1 MNAAPRLGRW
11 GLAIAGLLLTTVPL
25 AAQAPAFS
33 GRLSLGVRS
42 VDVNGS
48 RPKFREDID
57 LSGGARLFELGF
69 TLFPEERYRWLADR
83 VDVDVRNLGGDPFR
97 TLRLGVRKFGA
108 FNFKF
113 DRRGSDYFYDDVI
126 LPSALADNNRVS
138 AGDFHRFDFERI
150 RDAAQLTVNLTPAAT
165 LDFGMERSS
174 RTGSSTTTR
183 EVQRD
188 EFELDQP
195 IDEGLYAYHAG
206 FSYAWKNL
214 TVMVEERIR
223 DYDNGTELLLPLPS
237 SGADPGDPSELDAY
251 FIDQFYGYRSR
262 EHVARLTAR
271 PGSRIELNLAAVLQ
285 SLDLDMRRREF
296 GDGVDFLGVPFTSD
310 VSGPAEVA
318 RDTQLYDLG
327 LTYHISERLR
337 IISGLRRQRL
347 DQGGT
352 VRFDGE
358 PDGSRWDM
366 EVTRLEAGL
375 TLLPRSDLTVT
386 AGGRHESRQTV
397 QRRDGIDGL
406 ELEDPD
412 TERDGLFFRVGYT
425 PSRRLRVTAS
435 VEENSIQAP
444 FSLASPSDS
453 RRLRLEGRYAWDNGV
468 GLRASYRST
477 DLSNAAADWHGAS
490 AFADVGVSYIDD
502 RLEISLGYTR
512 LESRRNV
519 AQLVSG
525 GTRQELFPVAFE
537 AESEFVNG
545 SARVQVSDWL
555 GAGGRF
561 RVFENG
567 GSFSRSRDDLSGFV
581 ELGFGTNYVL
591 DLSYLIVDY
600 GEDGFDDFDAR
611 ILEVS
616 IGYR

>member
-1 MNAAPRLGRW
+1 MSVARRIGRW
-11 GLAIAGLLLTTVPL
+11 GLALAGLLHTTMPL
-25 AAQAPAFS
+25 AAQTPVFS

-57 LSGGARLFELGF
+57 LTGGARLFELGF
-69 TLFPEERYRWLADR
+69 TLLPEERHRWLADR
-83 VDVDVRNLGGDPFR
+83 VDVDVRNVGGDPFR

-126 LPSALADNNRVS
+126 LPSALADNDRVS

-150 RDAAQLTVNLTPAAT
+150 RDTAQLTVDLSSGAT

-183 EVQRD
+183 EIQRD

-195 IDEGLYAYHAG
+195 IEEELRAYHAG

-214 TVMVEERIR
+214 TVMVEERLR
-223 DYDNGTELLLPLPS
+223 DYDNDTEIFLPLPS
-237 SGADPGDPSELDAY
+237 SGADSGDLSELDAY
-251 FIDQFYGYRSR
+251 FVDQFYGYRSR

-285 SLDLDMRRREF
+285 SLDLDMSRREF
-296 GDGVDFLGVPFTSD
+296 GEGVDFSGLPFTSD

-318 RDTQLYDLG
+318 RDTQLYDLD
-327 LTYHISERLR
+327 LTYYVSERLR

-358 PDGSRWDM
+358 PDGSQWDM

-375 TLLPRSDLTVT
+375 TLLPRSDLTLT
-386 AGGRHESRQTV
+386 AGGRHERRQTV
-397 QRRDGIDGL
+397 QSRDGIDDVGL
-406 ELEDPD
+406 QGHD
-412 TERDGLFFRVGYT
+412 TERGGLFFKVGYT

-453 RRLRLEGRYAWDNGV
+453 RRLRLQGRYAWDNGL

-477 DLSNAAADWHGAS
+477 DLSNAASDWHAES
-490 AFADVGVSYIDD
+490 AFTDVGVSYIDD
-502 RLEISLGYTR
+502 RLEISLGYTQ

-525 GTRQELFPVAFE
+525 GTRQELFPVVFE

-545 SARVQVSDWL
+545 SARVQVQDWL
-555 GAGGRF
+555 GVGGRF
-561 RVFENG
+561 RVFKNG

-581 ELGFGTNYVL
+581 QLGFGTNYVL
-591 DLSYLIVDY
+591 DLSYLVVDY